1 MLGPVPSAQGFGP
14 DVTSHAL
21 VTYSRMSLAF
31 AVHQICAIG
40 SFLTNVIVSAA
51 YQISHAVSATW
62 DVEKDTAGSFQVTIE
77 TRGTVPEC

>member
-31 AVHQICAIG
+31 AFHQVCVVG
-40 SFLTNVIVSAA
+40 SFLTNIVVSAK
-51 YQISHAVSATW
+51 YKITSVVSATW
-62 DVEKDTAGSFQVTIE
+62 DTNKTTNGSFQTIIE
-77 TRGTVPEC
+77 TRGTVPKC